1 MSGMDPRDE
10 LFDSIL
16 QNVAENMCFETGAEL
31 KEDGSILY
39 TAEPDGESLSPE
51 QIESILT
58 SDNPRETL
66 YKILDEA
73 SLGNDDFLWD
83 AADEAIDNLSE
94 EDIDFLNE
102 YILETYSD
110 EVSKLSVFRDIHPFD
125 FEFDVA
131 PFFLLEAQKKER
143 AEENSRSS
151 IQLPQDA
158 TFGRYDFTGYS
169 APGFYIDNLPKP
181 IVLPLKD
188 ITLHNDG
195 AKVSPRFAYAIGEDY
210 SAGAWDA
217 KATLVKD
224 MPKKEKSKTQ
234 NAPCR

>member
-1 MSGMDPRDE
+1 MGASHSIHANISSTGSVRGMCDRGYWGKKDRAVRAGS
-10 LFDSIL
+10 FTYNIDSI
-16 QNVAENMCFETGAEL
+16 VSDENPECDKVL
-31 KEDGSILY
+31 KAACRCAARLERRKEKPKSIC
-39 TAEPDGESLSPE
+39 EVSNMS
-51 QIESILT
+51 
-58 SDNPRETL
+58 
-66 YKILDEA
+66 
-73 SLGNDDFLWD
+73 
-83 AADEAIDNLSE
+83 DNLSE

-217 KATLVKD
+217 KATLVKG